1 MRALKLDLSVASSV
15 RHDRQASAANG
26 STVDLSGYEGALA
39 LLDVAALGGTS
50 GPTAT
55 YQLQESD
62 DDSAFNA
69 VASADLGGDSQPA
82 AFSAAG
88 TVTLGYY
95 GSKRYLRWA
104 LTNLSG
110 STPTVTASGTI
121 VRGSARH
128 QPAGVTQTP

>member
-15 RHDRQASAANG
+15 RHDRQSATANG
-26 STVDLSGYEGALA
+26 STVDLSGYDGAMA

-50 GPTAT
+50 PTAT

-62 DDSAFNA
+62 NGTTFTA
-69 VASADLGGDSQPA
+69 VSTTDLGGETQPA

-88 TVTLGYY
+88 MVTLGYY
-95 GSKRYLRWA
+95 GNKRYLRWA
-104 LTNLSG
+104 LTALGGTS
-110 STPTVTASGTI
+110 PTVTASGTI
-121 VRGSARH
+121 VRGYARH

>member
-26 STVDLSGYEGALA
+26 STVDLSGYEGAMA

-50 GPTAT
+50 PTAT

-62 DDSAFNA
+62 DGSTFSA
-69 VASADLGGDSQPA
+69 VSTTDLGGDTQPA

-104 LTNLSG
+104 LTALSG
-110 STPTVTASGTI
+110 TSPTVTASGTI
-121 VRGSARH
+121 VRGYARH
-128 QPAGVTQTP
+128 QPAGVTQAP

>member
-15 RHDRQASAANG
+15 RHDRQGSAANG
-26 STVDLSGYEGALA
+26 STVDLSGYEGAMA
-39 LLDVAALGGTS
+39 LLDVAAVGGTS
-50 GPTAT
+50 PTAT

-62 DDSAFNA
+62 DGSVFN
-69 VASADLGGDSQPA
+69 VVSTTDLGGDSQPA

-88 TVTLGYY
+88 FAILGYY

-104 LTNLSG
+104 LTALGGG
-110 STPTVTASGTI
+110 SPTVTASGTI
-121 VRGSARH
+121 VRGYARH

>member
-15 RHDRQASAANG
+15 RHDRQGSAANG
-26 STVDLSGYEGALA
+26 STVDLSGYDGAMA

-50 GPTAT
+50 PTAT

-62 DDSAFNA
+62 DGSAFNA
-69 VASADLGGDSQPA
+69 VSTTDLGGDTQPA

-88 TVTLGYY
+88 LVTLGYY

-104 LTNLSG
+104 LTSLSG

-121 VRGSARH
+121 VRGYARH